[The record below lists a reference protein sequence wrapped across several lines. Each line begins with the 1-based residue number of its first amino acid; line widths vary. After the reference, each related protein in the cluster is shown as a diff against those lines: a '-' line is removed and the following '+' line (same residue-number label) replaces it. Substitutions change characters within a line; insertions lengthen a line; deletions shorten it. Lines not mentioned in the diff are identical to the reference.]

1 MGDKTGAF
9 ADHLSSGTGP
19 RFFNEAGLRNVG
31 SYQVSGHPF
40 ITGSGGSDYGLAED
54 EVHMVEFPFVCK
66 SFTVINDNATSGHE
80 IRVHFQSGSGVDA
93 VVGTGHVGAQTIADT
108 ADVIRGHHYVTVPAG
123 FASVTFDVKCK
134 KFYISQG
141 SVDANLTYQVMADLT
156 NISTNRMYHLTGSGI
171 TECEDTH

>member
-54 EVHMVEFPFVCK
+54 KVHMVEFPFVCK

-80 IRVHFQSGSGVDA
+80 IRVHFQSGSGVTA
-93 VVGTGHVGAQTIADT
+93 V
-108 ADVIRGHHYVTVPAG
+108 VIRGHHYVTVPAG